1 MCHCIL
7 AHKSNNGM
15 FHCVRLSVLISE
27 IIHVFF
33 YILLIPK
40 YLLSAPQADLLSMS
54 NKVWLQYMLCT
65 FYKVIYQFK
74 AKKISKR
81 SMMCFG
87 FHFTL
92 IYSSFFLQNIF
103 YAFFFFY
110 CDQRYLRLQEQKGIC
125 RSMNTCH
132 LIFILLKKHK
142 E

>member
-103 YAFFFFY
+103 YAFFFFLLRSKISSITGTERDMPEY
-110 CDQRYLRLQEQKGIC
+110 EYL
-125 RSMNTCH
+125 SSN
-132 LIFILLKKHK
+132 FYSFK
-142 E
+142 EA